1 MHNQEKETRS
11 YKSELRYLTPRQ
23 KGTNP
28 RAKGTN
34 PRAKGTN
41 PRALKL
47 QAKKNKKPQK
57 ILRTIL
63 GTNCE

>member
-1 MHNQEKETRS
+1 MDNQEKEARS
-11 YKSELRYLTPRQ
+11 FKSEYKYLTPRQ

-47 QAKKNKKPQK
+47 KSKKSKRPQK
-57 ILRTIL
+57 VLRTIM
-63 GTNCE
+63 GRNK

>member
-1 MHNQEKETRS
+1 MNNEEKEERS
-11 YKSELRYLTPRQ
+11 FKSDYKHLTPRQ

-47 QAKKNKKPQK
+47 QLKKSKKPQK
-57 ILRTIL
+57 VLRTIL
-63 GTNCE
+63 GRNK